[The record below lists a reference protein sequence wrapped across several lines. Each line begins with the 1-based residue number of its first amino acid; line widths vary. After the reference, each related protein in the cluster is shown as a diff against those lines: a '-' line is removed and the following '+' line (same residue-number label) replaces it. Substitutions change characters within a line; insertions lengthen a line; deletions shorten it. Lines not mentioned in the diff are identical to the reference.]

1 MLMKIGMNDPC
12 PCGSGKKYK
21 KCCWG
26 KEYDYKIE
34 LKKAM
39 REFEEFYREFK
50 SDEKF
55 KSLSDLDSLYA
66 SLKSYNNE
74 LLDKANAPYYVGA
87 NFYDAMELAIT
98 SNAISLIKGMFHANH
113 YSITSALNLRNLI
126 ECFTLLFMEKKGDI
140 SDEQKELFVEQYKI
154 IEYESYAKDDC
165 DKYKDLL
172 DLADLKARYESGKE
186 KFLKM
191 VGTESK
197 LKRIINSRIPFLCNE
212 KLNYN
217 ILIEKYYPDF
227 LNPYIYLS
235 RMVHPSSYE
244 AFRNEKYFNAI
255 FWAVM
260 KLVIER
266 YKDKTSKQTDLTYLK
281 EQALVYGLM
290 VPSDDNY
297 GMKLFKILQAQVEI
311 LKKVSEKF
319 QMVYGDNSYVKNFL
333 NEVVFILCDVNTDS
347 QLGYTENVKLK
358 FKVIAE
364 MFACFHRVYN
374 LDANDDVEYFY
385 NMLKLHDILKE
396 REQAGKKPTDYEKN
410 MIYNKY
416 LKNYPSSR
424 LTIDEFFKEYNK
436 QLGFLVDGEGYT
448 PNLVQIVDEYLNE
461 QYKNNPVANNKM
473 KIKDFYKIVY
483 KESNNMSHG
492 CGYLFF
498 ANIGAWMDDINVLQF
513 LDNAIINFLL
523 CVGIIFACY
532 AEDSENNKIISDLLK
547 ESLIEMRKLVESKM
561 EIIIKTGRVPKNF

>member
-39 REFEEFYREFK
+39 REFEEFYRGFK
-50 SDEKF
+50 SNEKL
-55 KSLSDLDSLYA
+55 KSFSDLDSLYA

-74 LLDKANAPYYVGA
+74 LLEKANAPYYIGA
-87 NFYDAMELAIT
+87 NFYDSMELAIT
-98 SNAISLIKGMFHANH
+98 SNAISLIKGIFQANY
-113 YSITSALNLRNLI
+113 YSITNALNLRNLI
-126 ECFTLLFMEKKGDI
+126 ECFTLLFMEEKGDI
-140 SDEQKELFVEQYKI
+140 SDEQKLLFVEQYKI

-186 KFLKM
+186 KFLKV

-197 LKRIINSRIPFLCNE
+197 LKRIINSRLPFLCND

-217 ILIEKYYPDF
+217 ILIEKYCPIF

-244 AFRNEKYFNAI
+244 AFRDEKYFNAI

-260 KLVIER
+260 KLVVER
-266 YKDKTSKQTDLTYLK
+266 YKDKTPKQTDLTYFK

-297 GMKLFKILQAQVEI
+297 GVKLFKILQAQVEI

-319 QMVYGDNSYVKNFL
+319 HIVYGDKSYVKNFL

-364 MFACFHRVYN
+364 MFACFHRVYDLN
-374 LDANDDVEYFY
+374 ANDVDYFY

-396 REQAGKKPTDYEKN
+396 REQAGKKPTGDEKAI
-410 MIYNKY
+410 IYNEY
-416 LKNYPSSR
+416 LNNYPSSK

-436 QLGFLVDGEGYT
+436 QLGFLVDGEGYS
-448 PNLVQIVDEYLNE
+448 PNLVQIVDEYLDE
-461 QYKNNPVANNKM
+461 QYKDNLMANNKM

-513 LDNAIINFLL
+513 LDNAITNFLFR
-523 CVGIIFACY
+523 VGIIFACY
-532 AEDSENNKIISDLLK
+532 AEESENNKIISDLLK

-561 EIIIKTGRVPKNF
+561 EIIIKIGRVPKNF